1 MIIGKD
7 IELNEDGS
15 RITQIKSDSFTIQY
29 KIDKD
34 DRFDPTASIII
45 SQLQDKKLV
54 ASYIIEM
61 DGTRAT
67 FHRELGKIFHE
78 VFGAILKDRFKRL
91 EFVHCIR
98 GIWMD
103 CLDTIGI
110 SGKVVTFQNTLTE
123 PHLVLRYWLIGEEWV
138 LIYNETIESVS
149 MVKYRDDK
157 SMFFHQDVVMAE
169 LFGRYSDITNAPK
182 LNGLQRQIV
191 DDHHTVFGDKDK
203 EENVTMEKYA
213 NTYKIAA
220 TDHFKCVRDT
230 EPGIFR
236 IYGSNNFCVFDI
248 GIFEYKT
255 RLDNAKDVMD
265 GFRDLFNPETSP
277 KARDFIDLHRVE
289 FGEFLTKIPQ
299 VFDKDEVSGIVGK
312 QYTFRADRPT
322 DNIGA
327 ITWLIGNDEVFV
339 YNQEDAEAEIF
350 KIPFNGESFDPG
362 DMIEMFID
370 VYDYNKDQCARSLT
384 FHVWKQLDE
393 ILNKSNCNTG
403 VINPSENER
412 NVIMHDEMVEIQK
425 DTSKNDPMWLFNFLV
440 QKEFVENES
449 IIDLIYSA
457 RTLIRRKIRNGE
469 FDLVHSHNM
478 NDLQHVAR
486 SRVMKIVHTI
496 LYANELAEERNYVL
510 HMGNRYGWATYVGSA
525 FMIELVAL
533 FSGIVYA
540 EEAEYRC
547 KLLASPEGVCRHEAL
562 ESLFHKFIDHLRDNY
577 NLIEERYHTDFTRI
591 LKIIMIADTKE

>member
-1 MIIGKD
+1 MITGKD
-7 IELNEDGS
+7 ITLNDDGS
-15 RITQIKSDSFTIQY
+15 RIVEIQSDSFTIQH

-34 DRFDPTASIII
+34 NRFDPTASIII

-78 VFGAILKDRFKRL
+78 VFRAILKDPFKRL
-91 EFVHCIR
+91 EFVHCIS
-98 GIWMD
+98 GIWMG

-149 MVKYRDDK
+149 MVKYQDDK

-169 LFGRYSDITNAPK
+169 LFGRYSDITNPPK

-191 DDHHTVFGDKDK
+191 DDHHTVFGNKDK
-203 EENVTMEKYA
+203 EENTTMEKCG
-213 NTYKIAA
+213 NTYTIAA

-230 EPGIFR
+230 EPGMFR
-236 IYGSNNFCVFDI
+236 IYGSNNFCIFDI

-265 GFRDLFNPETSP
+265 GFRDLFNPETSA
-277 KARDFIDLHRVE
+277 KARDFINLYRVE

-312 QYTFRADRPT
+312 QYTFQADRST
-322 DNIGA
+322 DNISA

-339 YNQEDAEAEIF
+339 YNQKDAEAEIL
-350 KIPFNGESFDPG
+350 KIPANGESIVPD
-362 DMIEMFID
+362 DMIKIFMD
-370 VYDYNKDQCARSLT
+370 VYDYDKHQCAISLT
-384 FHVWKQLDE
+384 FHIWKQVDE
-393 ILNKSNCNTG
+393 ILNKGKDNTG
-403 VINPSENER
+403 VNNSNENER
-412 NVIMHDEMVEIQK
+412 NVIMHDEMVKIEK
-425 DTSKNDPMWLFNFLV
+425 DTSNDPMWLFNFLV
-440 QKEFVENES
+440 QKEFIDDES

-469 FDLVHSHNM
+469 FDLVHPQNM
-478 NDLQHVAR
+478 NDSQHVAR
-486 SRVMKIVHTI
+486 SRVMKVVHTI
-496 LYANELAEERNYVL
+496 LYANELAEERNCVL
-510 HMGNRYGWATYVGSA
+510 HMGDRHGWETYIGSA

-547 KLLASPEGVCRHEAL
+547 KLLASPEGICRHEAL

-591 LKIIMIADTKE
+591 LKIIMIADSKG

>member
-1 MIIGKD
+1 MITGKD

-15 RITQIKSDSFTIQY
+15 RIVQIQSDSFTIQH

-34 DRFDPTASIII
+34 NRFDPTASIII
-45 SQLQDKKLV
+45 SQLQNKKLV

-78 VFGAILKDRFKRL
+78 VFRAILQDPFKRL
-91 EFVHCIR
+91 EFVHCIS
-98 GIWMD
+98 GILMG

-138 LIYNETIESVS
+138 LIYNETIESTS
-149 MVKYRDDK
+149 MVKYQDDK
-157 SMFFHQDVVMAE
+157 SMFFHQDAVMAE

-203 EENVTMEKYA
+203 EENTTMEKYG
-213 NTYKIAA
+213 NTYTIAA

-230 EPGIFR
+230 EPGMFR

-265 GFRDLFNPETSP
+265 GFRDLFNPETSS

-312 QYTFRADRPT
+312 QYTFRADRSA
-322 DNIGA
+322 DNVAA

-370 VYDYNKDQCARSLT
+370 VYHYNKDQCARSLT
-384 FHVWKQLDE
+384 FHVWRQVDE
-393 ILNKSNCNTG
+393 ILNKGKYNTG
-403 VINPSENER
+403 VNNPSESES
-412 NVIMHDEMVEIQK
+412 NVIMHDEMVKIQK
-425 DTSKNDPMWLFNFLV
+425 DTSNDPMWLFNFLV
-440 QKEFVENES
+440 QDEFVDDES
-449 IIDLIYSA
+449 VIDLIYSA
-457 RTLIRRKIRNGE
+457 RTLIRRKVRNGE
-469 FDLVHSHNM
+469 FDLVHPQNM

-496 LYANELAEERNYVL
+496 LYANELAEKRNCVL
-510 HMGNRYGWATYVGSA
+510 RMGDLYGCATYAGSA

-547 KLLASPEGVCRHEAL
+547 KLLDSPEEVCRHEAL
-562 ESLFHKFIDHLRDNY
+562 ESLFHKFIDRLRENY

>member
-1 MIIGKD
+1 MITGKD
-7 IELNEDGS
+7 ITLNDDGS
-15 RITQIKSDSFTIQY
+15 RIVQIQSDSFTIQH

-34 DRFDPTASIII
+34 NRFDPTASIII

-61 DGTRAT
+61 DGTRTT

-78 VFGAILKDRFKRL
+78 VFRAILQDPFKRL
-91 EFVHCIR
+91 EFVHCIS
-98 GIWMD
+98 GIWMG

-191 DDHHTVFGDKDK
+191 DDHHKVFGNKDK
-203 EENVTMEKYA
+203 EENAIMEKYG
-213 NTYKIAA
+213 NTYTIAA

-230 EPGIFR
+230 EPGMFR

-265 GFRDLFNPETSP
+265 GFRDLFNPETSS

-299 VFDKDEVSGIVGK
+299 VFDKDEVNGIVGK
-312 QYTFRADRPT
+312 QYTFRADRST
-322 DNIGA
+322 DSIAA
-327 ITWLIGNDEVFV
+327 ITWLIGNNEVFV

-362 DMIEMFID
+362 DMIKMFID

-384 FHVWKQLDE
+384 FHVWKQVDE

-403 VINPSENER
+403 VINPNENER
-412 NVIMHDEMVEIQK
+412 NVIMHDEMVKIQK
-425 DTSKNDPMWLFNFLV
+425 DESNDSMRLFNFLV
-440 QKEFVENES
+440 QDEFADDES
-449 IIDLIYSA
+449 VIDLIYSG
-457 RTLIRRKIRNGE
+457 RTLIRRKVRNGE
-469 FDLVHSHNM
+469 FDLTYPQNM
-478 NDLQHVAR
+478 GNPRNVVC
-486 SRVMKIVHTI
+486 SRVVKIINTI
-496 LYANELAEERNYVL
+496 LYSSELAEERNCVL
-510 HMGNRYGWATYVGSA
+510 HIGDTYGWATYSGTA

-547 KLLASPEGVCRHEAL
+547 KILHSSEEASRRESL
-562 ESLFHKFIDHLRDNY
+562 ESLFHKFIDHLRDNCDFIDE
-577 NLIEERYHTDFTRI
+577 LYHTNFTRI
-591 LKIIMIADTKE
+591 LKIIMTADNKE